1 MPEESK
7 INNIID
13 RSEKTQEILTYRPHW
28 AVRFGITVITLL
40 IIGLILS
47 ARFIEYKDGKSVYE
61 IIFEK
66 VY

>member
-13 RSEKTQEILTYRPHW
+13 RSEKTQEILTDRPHW
-28 AVRFGITVITLL
+28 AVRDGITVITLL

-47 ARFIEYKDGKSVYE
+47 AKFIEYKDGKTVYD

-66 VY
+66 VR

>member
-13 RSEKTQEILTYRPHW
+13 RSEKTQEILSYRPHW
-28 AVRFGITVITLL
+28 AVRAGITVITLM

-47 ARFIEYKDGKSVYE
+47 AKFIEYKDGKTVYE

-66 VY
+66 VR